1 MTVPQKTSADAGG
14 VVVAPAW
21 AIISAAAA
29 AAAARLMACAGPV
42 RRRGCV
48 GRPVRVG
55 WESRAARA
63 SR

>member
-1 MTVPQKTSADAGG
+1 MTVPQTTSADAGG
-14 VVVAPAW
+14 VVAAPPW

-29 AAAARLMACAGPV
+29 RLMACTGPV
-42 RRRGCV
+42 RRRGCA

-55 WESRAARA
+55 WESQAARA